1 MTTDELSVGLD
12 ATGISILADGPE
24 NISSST
30 STSTTGKEDGYL
42 CINRFTQNTATT
54 QDNQSRDSDDDE
66 DDCGSHDEADE
77 DSDERQYSM
86 TPERPHKITEKKRA
100 DHAAFHDW
108 LQSNSS
114 EIAQSTPQPA
124 QNLNHTSTALMVRES
139 ENRKIIEN
147 PREYQIELFERAKR
161 KNIIAVLPTGSG
173 KTLIAALLLRHTLEQ
188 ETADRRAGKPKRIAF
203 FLVEKVALALQQH
216 AVLECN
222 LEFPIDR
229 VCGDMV
235 RSDWIKESWMKR
247 WDDNMVMVCTA
258 AILQQC
264 LARSFIRMDQINLLV
279 FDEAHHAKGNH
290 PYARIIKD
298 YYITEPDKERR
309 PKIFG
314 MTASPVDALTDVKI
328 AAAQL
333 EGLLHSEIATIEEDS
348 VSFKQIQKEVVEQ
361 DCKYPAL
368 EPPFTTNLHKKIQ
381 EQVRYNKNFAK
392 ALSNSLEMSSSL
404 GSWCVDRFWQIFL
417 TEETL
422 ARLAAQTAQDNIFA
436 DRAEK
441 ERVAIE
447 EVRNIIKQHQFLPIT
462 KTLQD
467 LSSKVLCLL
476 GQLEL
481 RFSAPTDHKC
491 IIFVEKRNTAMIL
504 AHLLSLPGIGPL
516 YLKPAALVGNPSD
529 NSPLAMSYKE
539 QVMTITKFRRGEYN
553 CLLATSVAE
562 EGIDIADCNIVIRF
576 DLFNSVIQY
585 IQSKG
590 RARHLNSEYICMAE
604 LGNGKH
610 TRAKIQANYDLSL
623 IRQFCSTLPED
634 RKIVGWDPEAALHH
648 GERDHKFHIVP
659 STGAKLT
666 WTGSL
671 VVLSNFAS
679 SLQVNDETL
688 SPSYMV
694 SLIGSEYICEV
705 QLPSKSPILSVSGT
719 LQKNKAEARC
729 SAAFEM
735 CMKLIKGGF
744 ISSHLQP
751 TFTRKLP
758 AMRNARL
765 AISSKKRERY
775 NMRVK
780 PEVWSR
786 RGPASSLFLTVLKLR
801 TPGALNR
808 PSQPL
813 ALLTREA
820 LPELPGVPLFFGNCG
835 RSIAEVVSVAK
846 PMHLDEVRLDS
857 LRVFTLRIFKD
868 VFSKVYDSQVA
879 DLPYFLAPAAH
890 DHSHEFSPNEDPGSL
905 IDWSHL
911 LSTKE
916 VEYLP
921 WDEDHSPSFY
931 QSKFVI
937 DPYTGSRKLFLRGIR
952 TDLKPTDLVPDGV
965 PEPTFRLWKDV
976 EHTIKEYSI
985 SLWAKSRARRAGEW
999 LDTQP
1004 VVEAELVSLR
1014 RNLLDEFADSKH
1026 EGSRVCYVILQPLQ
1040 ISTLPVEVV
1049 AMAYNFPA
1057 IIHRI
1062 ESNMIALDACRMLN
1076 LRVRPDLALEAMTK
1090 DSSNSEEHDQEKIDF
1105 QAGMGNNYERLEFLG
1120 DCFLK
1125 MATTIALFTRIPDS
1139 NEFECHVERMLLI
1152 CNQNLFNVALKKNL
1166 QEYIRSKQFDR
1177 RSWYPQGLKQ
1187 KAGKAQGAQNSHSL
1201 ADKSIADV
1209 CEAIIGASYLSY
1221 TDEGNFDM
1229 AVRAVTAVVRNK
1241 NHDMKSYED
1250 YYKAFKMPIWQAA
1263 EPSAVQMEASL
1274 QIKEQMG
1281 YEFKSPALLR
1291 SAFKHPSYP
1300 RQFESVPNYQ
1310 RLEFLGDALLDMV
1323 CVDFL
1328 FRKFPD
1334 ADPQW
1339 LTEHKMAMV
1348 SNHFLGSLSVEL
1360 GFYRR
1365 VLHFNSIMAN
1375 QIKDYVDALTHAR
1388 QEAEAVAQIS
1398 GTVSRDYW
1406 LNVKHPPKFLSDVVE
1421 AYIGAIFVDSGYDY
1435 GQVQAFFEK
1444 HIRPFFADMALYDSF
1459 ASSHP
1464 VTTLARMMQQDFG
1477 CQDWR
1482 LLVSELPPSCE
1493 DGGAAAITETEVIC
1507 GFMVHGR
1514 ILLHAKSSSGRYA
1527 KVGAAKRAVEKL
1539 MGLGND
1545 KEVFR
1550 TDFGCDC
1557 DCEGQAI

>member
-422 ARLAAQTAQDNIFA
+422 ARMAAQTAQDNIFA

-780 PEVWSR
+780 PE
-786 RGPASSLFLTVLKLR
+786 
-801 TPGALNR
+801 
-808 PSQPL
+808 
-813 ALLTREA
+813 
-820 LPELPGVPLFFGNCG
+820 
-835 RSIAEVVSVAK
+835 
-846 PMHLDEVRLDS
+846 
-857 LRVFTLRIFKD
+857 
-868 VFSKVYDSQVA
+868 
-879 DLPYFLAPAAH
+879 
-890 DHSHEFSPNEDPGSL
+890 
-905 IDWSHL
+905 
-911 LSTKE
+911 
-916 VEYLP
+916 
-921 WDEDHSPSFY
+921 
-931 QSKFVI
+931 
-937 DPYTGSRKLFLRGIR
+937 
-952 TDLKPTDLVPDGV
+952 
-965 PEPTFRLWKDV
+965 
-976 EHTIKEYSI
+976 
-985 SLWAKSRARRAGEW
+985 
-999 LDTQP
+999 
-1004 VVEAELVSLR
+1004 
-1014 RNLLDEFADSKH
+1014 
-1026 EGSRVCYVILQPLQ
+1026 PLQ

-1062 ESNMIALDACRMLN
+1062 ESNMIALDGCRMLN

-1090 DSSNSEEHDQEKIDF
+1090 DPSNSEEHDQEKIDF

-1139 NEFECHVERMLLI
+1139 NEFEYHVERMLLI

-1482 LLVSELPPSCE
+1482 LLLSELPPSCE

>member
-1 MTTDELSVGLD
+1 
-12 ATGISILADGPE
+12 
-24 NISSST
+24 
-30 STSTTGKEDGYL
+30 
-42 CINRFTQNTATT
+42 
-54 QDNQSRDSDDDE
+54 
-66 DDCGSHDEADE
+66 
-77 DSDERQYSM
+77 M
-86 TPERPHKITEKKRA
+86 TPERPRKITEKKRA
-100 DHAAFHDW
+100 DHAAFHSW
-108 LQSNSS
+108 LQSNSN
-114 EIAQSTPQPA
+114 EIAQSAPQPV
-124 QNLNHTSTALMVRES
+124 QTLNHTSTAMMVRES
-139 ENRKIIEN
+139 ENRKIIAN

-264 LARSFIRMDQINLLV
+264 LARSFIRIDQINLLV

-333 EGLLHSEIATIEEDS
+333 EGLLHSEIATIEQDS
-348 VSFKQIQKEVVEQ
+348 ASFKQIQKEVVEQ
-361 DCKYPAL
+361 DCKYSAL
-368 EPPFTTNLHKKIQ
+368 EPPFTTKLHKKIQ
-381 EQVRYNKNFAK
+381 EQVRYNRNFAK
-392 ALSNSLEMSSSL
+392 ALSHSLEMSSSL

-422 ARLAAQTAQDNIFA
+422 ARMAAQTAQDNIFA
-436 DRAEK
+436 DRAER
-441 ERVAIE
+441 EHVAIE
-447 EVRNIIKQHQFLPIT
+447 EVRNIIKQHQFLPVT

-481 RFSAPTDHKC
+481 RFSAPTDHK
-491 IIFVEKRNTAMIL
+491 
-504 AHLLSLPGIGPL
+504 
-516 YLKPAALVGNPSD
+516 
-529 NSPLAMSYKE
+529 
-539 QVMTITKFRRGEYN
+539 RGEFN

-648 GERDHKFHIVP
+648 GERDHEFHIIP

-671 VVLSNFAS
+671 VVLSTFAS

-729 SAAFEM
+729 SAAFEI

-744 ISSHLQP
+744 ISNHLQP
-751 TFTRKLP
+751 TFARKLP

-765 AISSKKRERY
+765 AISSKKRDRY

-780 PEVWSR
+780 PE
-786 RGPASSLFLTVLKLR
+786 
-801 TPGALNR
+801 
-808 PSQPL
+808 
-813 ALLTREA
+813 
-820 LPELPGVPLFFGNCG
+820 
-835 RSIAEVVSVAK
+835 
-846 PMHLDEVRLDS
+846 
-857 LRVFTLRIFKD
+857 
-868 VFSKVYDSQVA
+868 
-879 DLPYFLAPAAH
+879 
-890 DHSHEFSPNEDPGSL
+890 
-905 IDWSHL
+905 
-911 LSTKE
+911 
-916 VEYLP
+916 
-921 WDEDHSPSFY
+921 
-931 QSKFVI
+931 
-937 DPYTGSRKLFLRGIR
+937 
-952 TDLKPTDLVPDGV
+952 
-965 PEPTFRLWKDV
+965 
-976 EHTIKEYSI
+976 
-985 SLWAKSRARRAGEW
+985 
-999 LDTQP
+999 
-1004 VVEAELVSLR
+1004 
-1014 RNLLDEFADSKH
+1014 
-1026 EGSRVCYVILQPLQ
+1026 
-1040 ISTLPVEVV
+1040 ISTLPVKVV

-1076 LRVRPDLALEAMTK
+1076 LQVRPDLALEAMTK
-1090 DSSNSEEHDQEKIDF
+1090 DSSNSDEQDQEKIDF

-1139 NEFECHVERMLLI
+1139 NEFEYHVERMLLI

-1209 CEAIIGASYLSY
+1209 CEAMIGASYLSY
-1221 TDEGNFDM
+1221 ADEGNFDM

-1250 YYKAFKMPIWQAA
+1250 YYNAFKMPVWQAA

-1274 QIKEQMG
+1274 HIKEQMG

-1365 VLHFNSIMAN
+1365 VLHFSSIMTN

-1388 QEAEAVAQIS
+1388 QEAEAAAQIS
-1398 GTVSRDYW
+1398 GVISQDYW
-1406 LNVKHPPKFLSDVVE
+1406 LNVQHPPKFLSDVVE

-1435 GQVQAFFEK
+1435 SQVQAFFEK

-1545 KEVFR
+1545 KEAFR
-1550 TDFGCDC
+1550 EDFGCDC
-1557 DCEGQAI
+1557 DCDGQAI

>member
-1 MTTDELSVGLD
+1 MTADKLPTGLD
-12 ATGISILADGPE
+12 VTVISILADVPE
-24 NISSST
+24 TIASST
-30 STSTTGKEDGYL
+30 STSTTGKEDGHFYV
-42 CINRFTQNTATT
+42 NRSTQGTATT
-54 QDNQSRDSDDDE
+54 QDSQSRVSGDDE
-66 DDCGSHDEADE
+66 DDFSSHDEADE
-77 DSDERQYSM
+77 NSDDRQHSM
-86 TPERPHKITEKKRA
+86 TPERPRKITEKKRA
-100 DHAAFHDW
+100 DHAAFHSW
-108 LQSNSS
+108 LQSNSN
-114 EIAQSTPQPA
+114 EIAQSAPQPV
-124 QNLNHTSTALMVRES
+124 QTLNHTSTAMMVRES
-139 ENRKIIEN
+139 ENRKIIAN

-264 LARSFIRMDQINLLV
+264 LARSFIRIDQINLLV

-333 EGLLHSEIATIEEDS
+333 EGLLHSEIATIEQDS
-348 VSFKQIQKEVVEQ
+348 ASFKQIQKEVVEQ
-361 DCKYPAL
+361 DCKYSAL
-368 EPPFTTNLHKKIQ
+368 EPPFTTKLHKKIQ
-381 EQVRYNKNFAK
+381 EQVRYNRNFAK
-392 ALSNSLEMSSSL
+392 ALSHSLEMSSSL

-422 ARLAAQTAQDNIFA
+422 ARMAAQTAQDNIFA
-436 DRAEK
+436 DRAER
-441 ERVAIE
+441 EHVAIE
-447 EVRNIIKQHQFLPIT
+447 EVRNIIKQHQFLPVT

-481 RFSAPTDHKC
+481 RFSAPTDHK
-491 IIFVEKRNTAMIL
+491 
-504 AHLLSLPGIGPL
+504 
-516 YLKPAALVGNPSD
+516 
-529 NSPLAMSYKE
+529 
-539 QVMTITKFRRGEYN
+539 RGEFN

-648 GERDHKFHIVP
+648 GERDHEFHIIP

-671 VVLSNFAS
+671 VVLSTFAS

-729 SAAFEM
+729 SAAFEI

-744 ISSHLQP
+744 ISNHLQP
-751 TFTRKLP
+751 TFARKLP

-765 AISSKKRERY
+765 AISSKKRDRY

-780 PEVWSR
+780 PE
-786 RGPASSLFLTVLKLR
+786 
-801 TPGALNR
+801 
-808 PSQPL
+808 
-813 ALLTREA
+813 
-820 LPELPGVPLFFGNCG
+820 
-835 RSIAEVVSVAK
+835 
-846 PMHLDEVRLDS
+846 
-857 LRVFTLRIFKD
+857 
-868 VFSKVYDSQVA
+868 
-879 DLPYFLAPAAH
+879 
-890 DHSHEFSPNEDPGSL
+890 
-905 IDWSHL
+905 
-911 LSTKE
+911 
-916 VEYLP
+916 
-921 WDEDHSPSFY
+921 
-931 QSKFVI
+931 
-937 DPYTGSRKLFLRGIR
+937 
-952 TDLKPTDLVPDGV
+952 
-965 PEPTFRLWKDV
+965 
-976 EHTIKEYSI
+976 
-985 SLWAKSRARRAGEW
+985 
-999 LDTQP
+999 
-1004 VVEAELVSLR
+1004 
-1014 RNLLDEFADSKH
+1014 
-1026 EGSRVCYVILQPLQ
+1026 
-1040 ISTLPVEVV
+1040 ISTLPVKVV

-1076 LRVRPDLALEAMTK
+1076 LQVRPDLALEAMTK
-1090 DSSNSEEHDQEKIDF
+1090 DSSNSDEQDQEKIDF

-1139 NEFECHVERMLLI
+1139 NEFEYHVERMLLI

-1209 CEAIIGASYLSY
+1209 CEAMIGASYLSY
-1221 TDEGNFDM
+1221 ADEGNFDM

-1250 YYKAFKMPIWQAA
+1250 YYNAFKMPVWQAA

-1274 QIKEQMG
+1274 HIKEQMG

-1365 VLHFNSIMAN
+1365 VLHFSSIMTN

-1388 QEAEAVAQIS
+1388 QEAEAAAQIS
-1398 GTVSRDYW
+1398 GVISQDYW
-1406 LNVKHPPKFLSDVVE
+1406 LNVQHPPKFLSDVVE

-1435 GQVQAFFEK
+1435 SQVQAFFEK

-1545 KEVFR
+1545 KEAFR
-1550 TDFGCDC
+1550 EDFGCDC
-1557 DCEGQAI
+1557 DCDGQAI

>member
-1 MTTDELSVGLD
+1 
-12 ATGISILADGPE
+12 
-24 NISSST
+24 
-30 STSTTGKEDGYL
+30 
-42 CINRFTQNTATT
+42 
-54 QDNQSRDSDDDE
+54 
-66 DDCGSHDEADE
+66 
-77 DSDERQYSM
+77 M
-86 TPERPHKITEKKRA
+86 TPERPRKITEKKRA
-100 DHAAFHDW
+100 DHAAFHSW
-108 LQSNSS
+108 LQSNSN
-114 EIAQSTPQPA
+114 EIAQSAPQPV
-124 QNLNHTSTALMVRES
+124 QTLNHTSTAMMVRES
-139 ENRKIIEN
+139 ENRKIIAN

-264 LARSFIRMDQINLLV
+264 LARSFIRIDQINLLV

-290 PYARIIKD
+290 P
-298 YYITEPDKERR
+298 R

-333 EGLLHSEIATIEEDS
+333 EGLLHSEIATIEQDS
-348 VSFKQIQKEVVEQ
+348 ASFKQIQKEVVEQ
-361 DCKYPAL
+361 DCKYSAL
-368 EPPFTTNLHKKIQ
+368 EPPFTTKLHKKIQ
-381 EQVRYNKNFAK
+381 EQVRYNRNFAK
-392 ALSNSLEMSSSL
+392 ALSHSLEMSSSL

-422 ARLAAQTAQDNIFA
+422 ARMAAQTAQDNIFA
-436 DRAEK
+436 DRAER
-441 ERVAIE
+441 EHVAIE
-447 EVRNIIKQHQFLPIT
+447 EVRNIIKQHQFLPVT

-481 RFSAPTDHKC
+481 RFSAPTDHK
-491 IIFVEKRNTAMIL
+491 
-504 AHLLSLPGIGPL
+504 
-516 YLKPAALVGNPSD
+516 
-529 NSPLAMSYKE
+529 
-539 QVMTITKFRRGEYN
+539 RGEFN

-648 GERDHKFHIVP
+648 GERDHEFHIIP

-671 VVLSNFAS
+671 VVLSTFAS

-729 SAAFEM
+729 SAAFEI

-744 ISSHLQP
+744 ISNHLQP
-751 TFTRKLP
+751 TFARKLP

-765 AISSKKRERY
+765 AISSKKRDRY

-780 PEVWSR
+780 PE
-786 RGPASSLFLTVLKLR
+786 
-801 TPGALNR
+801 
-808 PSQPL
+808 
-813 ALLTREA
+813 
-820 LPELPGVPLFFGNCG
+820 
-835 RSIAEVVSVAK
+835 
-846 PMHLDEVRLDS
+846 
-857 LRVFTLRIFKD
+857 
-868 VFSKVYDSQVA
+868 
-879 DLPYFLAPAAH
+879 
-890 DHSHEFSPNEDPGSL
+890 
-905 IDWSHL
+905 
-911 LSTKE
+911 
-916 VEYLP
+916 
-921 WDEDHSPSFY
+921 
-931 QSKFVI
+931 
-937 DPYTGSRKLFLRGIR
+937 
-952 TDLKPTDLVPDGV
+952 
-965 PEPTFRLWKDV
+965 
-976 EHTIKEYSI
+976 
-985 SLWAKSRARRAGEW
+985 
-999 LDTQP
+999 
-1004 VVEAELVSLR
+1004 
-1014 RNLLDEFADSKH
+1014 
-1026 EGSRVCYVILQPLQ
+1026 
-1040 ISTLPVEVV
+1040 ISTLPVKVV

-1076 LRVRPDLALEAMTK
+1076 LQVRPDLALEAMTK
-1090 DSSNSEEHDQEKIDF
+1090 DSSNSDEQDQEKIDF

-1139 NEFECHVERMLLI
+1139 NEFEYHVERMLLI

-1209 CEAIIGASYLSY
+1209 CEAMIGASYLSY
-1221 TDEGNFDM
+1221 ADEGNFDM

-1250 YYKAFKMPIWQAA
+1250 YYNAFKMPVWQAA

-1274 QIKEQMG
+1274 HIKEQMG

-1365 VLHFNSIMAN
+1365 VLHFSSIMTN

-1388 QEAEAVAQIS
+1388 QEAEAAAQIS
-1398 GTVSRDYW
+1398 GVISQDYW
-1406 LNVKHPPKFLSDVVE
+1406 LNVQHPPKFLSDVVE

-1435 GQVQAFFEK
+1435 SQVQAFFEK

-1482 LLVSELPPSCE
+1482 LL
-1493 DGGAAAITETEVIC
+1493 T
-1507 GFMVHGR
+1507 
-1514 ILLHAKSSSGRYA
+1514 
-1527 KVGAAKRAVEKL
+1527 
-1539 MGLGND
+1539 
-1545 KEVFR
+1545 
-1550 TDFGCDC
+1550 
-1557 DCEGQAI
+1557 EGQLQSLRRK

>member
-1 MTTDELSVGLD
+1 
-12 ATGISILADGPE
+12 
-24 NISSST
+24 
-30 STSTTGKEDGYL
+30 
-42 CINRFTQNTATT
+42 
-54 QDNQSRDSDDDE
+54 
-66 DDCGSHDEADE
+66 
-77 DSDERQYSM
+77 M
-86 TPERPHKITEKKRA
+86 TPERPRKITEKKRA
-100 DHAAFHDW
+100 DHAAFHSW
-108 LQSNSS
+108 LQSNSN
-114 EIAQSTPQPA
+114 EIAQSAPQPV
-124 QNLNHTSTALMVRES
+124 QTLNHTSTAMMVRES
-139 ENRKIIEN
+139 ENRKIIAN

-264 LARSFIRMDQINLLV
+264 LARSFIRIDQINLLV

-290 PYARIIKD
+290 P
-298 YYITEPDKERR
+298 R

-333 EGLLHSEIATIEEDS
+333 EGLLHSEIATIEQDS
-348 VSFKQIQKEVVEQ
+348 ASFKQIQKEVVEQ
-361 DCKYPAL
+361 DCKYSAL
-368 EPPFTTNLHKKIQ
+368 EPPFTTKLHKKIQ
-381 EQVRYNKNFAK
+381 EQVRYNRNFAK
-392 ALSNSLEMSSSL
+392 ALSHSLEMSSSL

-422 ARLAAQTAQDNIFA
+422 ARMAAQTAQDNIFA
-436 DRAEK
+436 DRAER
-441 ERVAIE
+441 EHVAIE
-447 EVRNIIKQHQFLPIT
+447 EVRNIIKQHQFLPVT

-481 RFSAPTDHKC
+481 RFSAPTDHK
-491 IIFVEKRNTAMIL
+491 
-504 AHLLSLPGIGPL
+504 
-516 YLKPAALVGNPSD
+516 
-529 NSPLAMSYKE
+529 
-539 QVMTITKFRRGEYN
+539 RGEFN

-648 GERDHKFHIVP
+648 GERDHEFHIIP

-671 VVLSNFAS
+671 VVLSTFAS

-729 SAAFEM
+729 SAAFEI

-744 ISSHLQP
+744 ISNHLQP
-751 TFTRKLP
+751 TFARKLP

-765 AISSKKRERY
+765 AISSKKRDRY

-780 PEVWSR
+780 PE
-786 RGPASSLFLTVLKLR
+786 
-801 TPGALNR
+801 
-808 PSQPL
+808 
-813 ALLTREA
+813 
-820 LPELPGVPLFFGNCG
+820 
-835 RSIAEVVSVAK
+835 
-846 PMHLDEVRLDS
+846 
-857 LRVFTLRIFKD
+857 
-868 VFSKVYDSQVA
+868 
-879 DLPYFLAPAAH
+879 
-890 DHSHEFSPNEDPGSL
+890 
-905 IDWSHL
+905 
-911 LSTKE
+911 
-916 VEYLP
+916 
-921 WDEDHSPSFY
+921 
-931 QSKFVI
+931 
-937 DPYTGSRKLFLRGIR
+937 
-952 TDLKPTDLVPDGV
+952 
-965 PEPTFRLWKDV
+965 
-976 EHTIKEYSI
+976 
-985 SLWAKSRARRAGEW
+985 
-999 LDTQP
+999 
-1004 VVEAELVSLR
+1004 
-1014 RNLLDEFADSKH
+1014 
-1026 EGSRVCYVILQPLQ
+1026 
-1040 ISTLPVEVV
+1040 ISTLPVKVV

-1076 LRVRPDLALEAMTK
+1076 LQVRPDLALEAMTK
-1090 DSSNSEEHDQEKIDF
+1090 DSSNSDEQDQEKIDF

-1139 NEFECHVERMLLI
+1139 NEFEYHVERMLLI

-1209 CEAIIGASYLSY
+1209 CEAMIGASYLSY
-1221 TDEGNFDM
+1221 ADEGNFDM

-1250 YYKAFKMPIWQAA
+1250 YYNAFKMPVWQAA

-1274 QIKEQMG
+1274 HIKEQMG

-1365 VLHFNSIMAN
+1365 VLHFSSIMTN

-1388 QEAEAVAQIS
+1388 QEAEAAAQIS
-1398 GTVSRDYW
+1398 GVISQDYW
-1406 LNVKHPPKFLSDVVE
+1406 LNVQHPPKFLSDVVE

-1435 GQVQAFFEK
+1435 SQVQAFFEK

-1545 KEVFR
+1545 KEAFR
-1550 TDFGCDC
+1550 EDFGCDC
-1557 DCEGQAI
+1557 DCDGQAI

>member
-422 ARLAAQTAQDNIFA
+422 ARMAAQTAQDNIFA

-780 PEVWSR
+780 PE
-786 RGPASSLFLTVLKLR
+786 
-801 TPGALNR
+801 
-808 PSQPL
+808 
-813 ALLTREA
+813 
-820 LPELPGVPLFFGNCG
+820 
-835 RSIAEVVSVAK
+835 
-846 PMHLDEVRLDS
+846 
-857 LRVFTLRIFKD
+857 
-868 VFSKVYDSQVA
+868 
-879 DLPYFLAPAAH
+879 
-890 DHSHEFSPNEDPGSL
+890 
-905 IDWSHL
+905 
-911 LSTKE
+911 
-916 VEYLP
+916 
-921 WDEDHSPSFY
+921 
-931 QSKFVI
+931 
-937 DPYTGSRKLFLRGIR
+937 
-952 TDLKPTDLVPDGV
+952 
-965 PEPTFRLWKDV
+965 
-976 EHTIKEYSI
+976 
-985 SLWAKSRARRAGEW
+985 
-999 LDTQP
+999 
-1004 VVEAELVSLR
+1004 
-1014 RNLLDEFADSKH
+1014 
-1026 EGSRVCYVILQPLQ
+1026 

-1062 ESNMIALDACRMLN
+1062 ESNMIALDGCRMLN

-1090 DSSNSEEHDQEKIDF
+1090 DPSNSEEHDQEKIDF

-1139 NEFECHVERMLLI
+1139 NEFEYHVERMLLI

-1482 LLVSELPPSCE
+1482 LLLSELPPSCE